1 MEVINEEAKDYKEF
15 SGASFNNFNSFGLLG
30 CEKMNQK

>member
-15 SGASFNNFNSFGLLG
+15 SGASFNNFNGFWLAR
-30 CEKMNQK
+30 M